1 VQFWQA
7 EHDKKL
13 LYGVLKHGWAQWQVI
28 LKDSLLG
35 IEPVLRQELYMP
47 PVQPP
52 PQAAG
57 TNNHSIATTPAQGL
71 AEGPAATPASLPAE
85 NEKALPAGHQQAIDL
100 TADAAADQGT
110 AAAGSQA
117 ISAEALK
124 ASSQAEPASTS
135 AAAAGKE
142 GWAMQVASEDLL
154 KDQEPRSKSADKVMK
169 GDSNA
174 DGKQQSQLPSTE
186 ETTPRVV
193 DTNSKLLTASVD
205 SKTAGNDSQ
214 PQQALAAQV
223 LGVKLESASGSATE
237 PKSELD
243 NAPAVKEEA
252 PKAEVNLHAEPSAK
266 LEDVMPASD
275 SAPLSA
281 PAAVAQSAHES
292 RVSMAQ
298 QSAQPTAGTN
308 AAGTA
313 AAQPEAAQAGAV
325 GTATVTSTAEAGS
338 SHQAKPQVGLGCPKC
353 RWAIKGCSA
362 CRAKYQN
369 GTLAAGV
376 PAGQAGRTSTLAVAA
391 ANASRSAQSDRVAL
405 NKMTNWLMGRT
416 STLCTALKQTHQTAP
431 APAQPQTR
439 VTLSAP
445 STKLLSSSSGP
456 VMLGQQTVIT
466 RPTGGVVITP
476 APGGTSVVQ
485 TGAGSSSAPGVSP
498 WQQQAVQMS
507 QFRQQQRLI
516 QQQQLAEAQRQQ
528 QQQLVLQ
535 QQQRQHHTSLLR
547 QQHQTAQLQQQQQ
560 QAARA
565 QASASTA
572 LQLQQRRM
580 RQQQQQQGLRQQQ
593 LQQQHNMQ
601 QQTMQQHLLQQQQQR
616 QLTAQQQVQ
625 SALSRQASQGPA
637 GQQPRPPAVLASAAQ
652 HAQSKHAQSQPILHV
667 QGQVSLPP
675 GKRHAQLLK
684 ICASLY
690 WLLLYGIGLFGQYA
704 VMRCSIPAMPEW
716 FLSSAANY
724 RHCRLMNQ
732 RLQVCSTLHHVTL
745 QCLEQLVSPSIYHVL
760 VCALC
765 RWA

>member
-1 VQFWQA
+1 MQLTGGSCVQFWQA

-13 LYGVLKHGWAQWQVI
+13 LYGVLKHGWAQWQII

-35 IEPVLRQELYMP
+35 IEPVLRQELFMP
-47 PVQPP
+47 PMQPP
-52 PQAAG
+52 PPAAG
-57 TNNHSIATTPAQGL
+57 TNNPSIATTPAQGF
-71 AEGPAATPASLPAE
+71 AEGPAATSAALPSENDTSAALPAE
-85 NEKALPAGHQQAIDL
+85 NDKALAAGHQQAIDL

-110 AAAGSQA
+110 PAAGSQA

-124 ASSQAEPASTS
+124 ASGSAEAASTS
-135 AAAAGKE
+135 VAAAGKE
-142 GWAMQVASEDLL
+142 GSAMQAASGDQL
-154 KDQEPRSKSADKVMK
+154 KDQEPRSESADRVMK
-169 GDSNA
+169 ADSN
-174 DGKQQSQLPSTE
+174 DGKQHPQLPSTE
-186 ETTPRVV
+186 ELTPKII
-193 DTNSKLLTASVD
+193 DTKIV
-205 SKTAGNDSQ
+205 GNDSQ

-223 LGVKLESASGSATE
+223 LGVKSESAAGSAIE

-252 PKAEVNLHAEPSAK
+252 PSLHAEPSAK

-275 SAPLSA
+275 SAPVSA
-281 PAAVAQSAHES
+281 PAAVAQPAYES
-292 RVSMAQ
+292 GVSMAQ
-298 QSAQPTAGTN
+298 QSAQATTS

-313 AAQPEAAQAGAV
+313 AVQPEADQAGAV
-325 GTATVTSTAEAGS
+325 GTATATSTGEAGS

-369 GTLAAGV
+369 RTVAADV
-376 PAGQAGRTSTLAVAA
+376 PAGQAGKTGTLAVAA
-391 ANASRSAQSDRVAL
+391 ANASRASQSDRVAL

-445 STKLLSSSSGP
+445 STKLLSSVSGP
-456 VMLGQQTVIT
+456 VMLGQQAVIT
-466 RPTGGVVITP
+466 RPTGGVVITS
-476 APGGTSVVQ
+476 APGVTSVVQ
-485 TGAGSSSAPGVSP
+485 TGADSSSASGASP

-560 QAARA
+560 QQLQAARA
-565 QASASTA
+565 QASASSA
-572 LQLQQRRM
+572 LQLQQQRM
-580 RQQQQQQGLRQQQ
+580 RLQQQQQGLRQQQ

-601 QQTMQQHLLQQQQQR
+601 QQSMQQQLLQQQQQR

-625 SALSRQASQGPA
+625 SALSRQGSQGAA
-637 GQQPRPPAVLASAAQ
+637 GQQPRPAAVFASAAQ
-652 HAQSKHAQSQPILHV
+652 HAQSQPIAQF
-667 QGQVSLPP
+667 QGQMSLPS
-675 GKRHAQLLK
+675 GTRHAQLLR
-684 ICASLY
+684 IVVHCPGCFCMAFDFAASMFTCAASAMAKLY
-690 WLLLYGIGLFGQYA
+690 CHQ
-704 VMRCSIPAMPEW
+704 
-716 FLSSAANY
+716 
-724 RHCRLMNQ
+724 
-732 RLQVCSTLHHVTL
+732 LQFTIIVG
-745 QCLEQLVSPSIYHVL
+745 
-760 VCALC
+760 
-765 RWA
+765 